1 MNATKE
7 SASGGRRSVL
17 DEAAAAIRAMH
28 RKEMLDRKTTVRIV
42 DRFKGIVVPVQPF
55 CCPECG
61 CREYRMVC
69 GMRECSWCRGKG
81 RIPGR
86 AAGAP

>member
-1 MNATKE
+1 MNATNKRLW
-7 SASGGRRSVL
+7 SGRRSVL
-17 DEAAAAIRAMH
+17 DEAVARIRAMH
-28 RKEMLDRKTTVRIV
+28 RADVVEREPSVRLV
-42 DRFKGIVVPVQPF
+42 KRFAGIVVPRQPF

-61 CREYRMVC
+61 CRRYQMVC

-81 RIPGR
+81 RILGR